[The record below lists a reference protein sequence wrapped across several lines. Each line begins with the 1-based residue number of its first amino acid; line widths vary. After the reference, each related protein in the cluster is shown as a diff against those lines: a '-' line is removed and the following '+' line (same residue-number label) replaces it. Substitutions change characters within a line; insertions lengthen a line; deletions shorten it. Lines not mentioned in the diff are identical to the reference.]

1 MVALNTL
8 YQLNVRQRL
17 GGQEIQNVFFY
28 NHIAGDGLATDLAL
42 AFEADVLDYMRGL
55 QVHALEIY
63 GIQAFNLG
71 DYTDFV
77 TLPLADTGN
86 YGDVDYLPSYV
97 AVGYTYKLNTRAIKS
112 GSKRIAGVPEEVTA
126 GNSITDAGYITGM
139 EALRTHL
146 LANVVSGGDTWQ
158 PVVIKRVKTAI
169 PGTTPVKYRYSL
181 PVSPAEAE
189 IGNVV
194 QVLTSNTLTSQVSRK
209 A

>member
-1 MVALNTL
+1 MVALDTL
-8 YQLNVRQRL
+8 YQLAVRQRL

-42 AFEADVLDYMRGL
+42 AFEEDVLDYMRGL

-63 GIQAFNLG
+63 GITAYNLG
-71 DYTDFV
+71 DLGDFV

-97 AVGYTYKLNTRAIKS
+97 AVGYTYKLNTRAVKS

-126 GNSITDAGYITGM
+126 GNNITDADYITGM

-146 LANVVSGGDTWQ
+146 LANVVSGADTWQ
-158 PVVIKRVKTAI
+158 PVVVKRVKTAI
-169 PGTTPVKYRYSL
+169 AGTTPTQYRYSL
-181 PVSPAEAE
+181 PVPPAEAT

-194 QVLTSNTLTSQVSRK
+194 AVLTSTTLTSQVSRK